1 MGDTADKA
9 KANTTC
15 AADEDRCYT
24 KTEGDV
30 VMTKC
35 FAIKNLEYDKM
46 TDKAC
51 KTDSNIKIC
60 LCDTNNCND
69 PTGAA
74 GYLTRSNFVCYSILN
89 RKCLQVARS
98 KILPFTYI
106 HFRK

>member
-15 AADEDRCYT
+15 AADEDRCFT
-24 KTEGDV
+24 KMVGDV

-46 TDKAC
+46 ADKDC
-51 KTDSNIKIC
+51 KMNSDNKIC
-60 LCDTNNCND
+60 LCDTDNCNN

-74 GYLTRSNFVCYSILN
+74 GSP
-89 RKCLQVARS
+89 A
-98 KILPFTYI
+98 P
-106 HFRK
+106 